1 MSQASFKKAAYDNIP
16 FRKRLLANRT
26 AVLSTLAVG
35 VATTITLGTVIF
47 SGDKELREQEQAVE
61 VAIQLR
67 EQPEI
72 LASGS
77 EAADEVQL
85 QQQEETAQVASE
97 PVESLRWSKQI
108 VRNGDNLT
116 TIFQRVLLG
125 AADVH
130 RLMTA
135 SPLSKPL
142 TAMKP
147 GEELRFAFSEDGALA
162 QVNYIK
168 SRLESYIYK
177 AAPQN
182 HDAAY
187 IAEHVVREP
196 EVTTAFRE
204 SVIEDSLF
212 LAGERA
218 QLPHSLIM
226 EVANIFAWDVDFA
239 LDIRKG
245 DHFALLYEEKFLDG
259 EKIGTGN
266 VLAAEFTNQGRTFRA
281 VRYVDTDG
289 NANYYT
295 PEGLS
300 MRKAFLRAPLDFTRV
315 SSNFDMRRLH
325 PVFKTVRPHRGI
337 DYAAATGT
345 PVYAAGDGKV
355 IASGY
360 SKANGNYVFV
370 QHGQRYTTKY
380 LHLNKRSVKT
390 GQNVRQR
397 QVVGTVGS
405 TGYATGPHLH
415 YEFLVNGVHQNPRT
429 VALPKALPIDDAE
442 RASFSTATAALM
454 DKLQLLQKSTQLAML
469 TEKESQQRATQ

>member
-1 MSQASFKKAAYDNIP
+1 MSQASFTAPRNNSNMWQRLAANRKA
-16 FRKRLLANRT
+16 RRLLLA
-26 AVLSTLAVG
+26 AV
-35 VATTITLGTVIF
+35 VATTSIATAFLFIGE
-47 SGDKELREQEQAVE
+47 DAAAPAKEISIALNLQGPAESTPMTSE
-61 VAIQLR
+61 
-67 EQPEI
+67 
-72 LASGS
+72 
-77 EAADEVQL
+77 EAATPAPGETPSQSEDQA
-85 QQQEETAQVASE
+85 EETLKWTNQT
-97 PVESLRWSKQI
+97 

-130 RLMTA
+130 RLMGA

-147 GEELRFAFSEDGALA
+147 GEELHFAFSESGALA
-162 QVNYIK
+162 QVKYVK
-168 SRLESYIYK
+168 SKLESYIYT
-177 AAPQN
+177 AAPEEP
-182 HDAAY
+182 DTAY
-187 IAEHVVREP
+187 TAEHVVREP
-196 EVTTAFRE
+196 EVVNAFRE
-204 SVIEDSLF
+204 SAIEDSLF

-218 QLPHSLIM
+218 QLPHNMIM
-226 EVANIFAWDVDFA
+226 EIANIFAWDVDFA

-245 DHFALLYEEKFLDG
+245 DHFAVLYEEKLLDG
-259 EKIGTGN
+259 ENIGTGDI
-266 VLAAEFTNQGRTFRA
+266 LAAEFTNQGRTFKA
-281 VRYVDTDG
+281 VRYVDSQG
-289 NANYYT
+289 HANYYT

-315 SSNFDMRRLH
+315 SSSFDMKRLH

-337 DYAAATGT
+337 DYAAPRGT

-380 LHLNKRSVKT
+380 LHLTKRSVKA
-390 GQNVRQR
+390 GQTIRQR

-429 VALPKALPIDDAE
+429 VALPKALPIDNAE
-442 RASFSTATAALM
+442 RTAFNSATAALM
-454 DKLQLLQKSTQLAML
+454 GKLALLQKSTQLAML
-469 TEKESQQRATQ
+469 SSEDQQQTAQ